1 MGKVKILLVED
12 NQSLGYMMKEYL
24 ELKGFDITLA
34 ADGEKGL
41 EAFRKHSFAL
51 CILDIMMP
59 GMDGYRL
66 AEKIKAADPNLPLIF
81 LTARSLKV
89 DVLKAFNLGADDY
102 IKKPVDEEE
111 LVARIRAVL
120 KRADTRPTTLPPYIT
135 LGKYRFNHKNQELIF
150 GDEIT
155 LLTPREAELLHFLC
169 QHINELAH
177 REKILKALWGKSD
190 FFTRKSMDVF
200 ISKLRK
206 YLSKDEDIHIQN
218 VHGSGFILRAPA
230 DSPFSGPDENTD
242 T

>member
-1 MGKVKILLVED
+1 MERTKILLVED
-12 NQSLGYMMKEYL
+12 NQSLGYMLKEYL
-24 ELKGFDITLA
+24 ELKGFDIVLA
-34 ADGEKGL
+34 ADGEQGL
-41 EAFRKHSFAL
+41 ENFRNQSFAL

-66 AEKIKAADPNLPLIF
+66 AEQIKAADPNLPLIF
-81 LTARSLKV
+81 LTARSLKI

-120 KRADTRPTTLPPYIT
+120 KRADTKPTAPPPFIA
-135 LGKYRFNHKNQELIF
+135 LGKYRYNHKNQELIH
-150 GDEIT
+150 GEEVK
-155 LLTPREAELLHFLC
+155 LLTPREAELLYFLC
-169 QHINELAH
+169 RHINELAP

-206 YLSKDEDIHIQN
+206 YLSKDENVQIQN

-230 DSPFSGPDENTD
+230 DSSFSGPEEKMDA
-242 T
+242 